1 MKIIFLKPKYGV
13 GELTKKYPDKEII
26 LLSNKSDL
34 LKNDVKE
41 GISLSA
47 KEGIGIDA
55 LKAEMVKAVV
65 GEMDLEND
73 TIIANAKA
81 SVKF

>member
-1 MKIIFLKPKYGV
+1 MLKKAFLY
-13 GELTKKYPDKEII
+13 
-26 LLSNKSDL
+26 
-34 LKNDVKE
+34 
-41 GISLSA
+41 A

-73 TIIANAKA
+73 TIIATRGITKL
-81 SVKF
+81 